1 MSATEQTNT
10 QQYVRGYEDAKREF
24 KIYLNKITLIFFII
38 MIVALFTSV
47 LVIVNYNN
55 EKKELYEYVKAEKE
69 ILIEKKRLFDTKVDM
84 FVQEFIKLKYDP
96 YNEKKYYIKF

>member
-1 MSATEQTNT
+1 MSATEQTIT
-10 QQYVRGYEDAKREF
+10 QEYVRGYEDAKREF
-24 KIYLNKITLIFFII
+24 EIYLNKITLIFFII

-69 ILIEKKRLFDTKVDM
+69 ILIEKQRLFDTKVDM
-84 FVQEFIKLKYDP
+84 FVQELIKLKYDP
-96 YNEKKYYIKF
+96 YNENKYYIKL